1 MKIALA
7 QINPT
12 IGDVQGNKEKILS
25 YIREAEKQGADL
37 AVFPEMAM
45 IGYPPMDLLLNKKL
59 IRDNLNAINEIAAG
73 TSDIAVICGYVENDK
88 DNPPLLY
95 NAAAFMYKGKIV
107 SKHYKTLLP
116 TYDVFDEMRYFS
128 PAKKQKPVKFRDK
141 LIGITICEDIWNDDY
156 DTGNSPISLV
166 IGRKY
171 ESDPVGILAGMKIDL
186 MINISAS
193 PYVKGKNELK
203 WNMISK
209 IARKYSLPIIYV
221 NQIGGNDS
229 LIFDGHSFFVNKS
242 GKFNIIANGF
252 KEDLV
257 IVDVDGKN
265 TSFVP
270 AENGMEDIRK
280 ALVLGIYDY
289 FHKCGFKSALLGLSG
304 GIDSALTAA
313 LAVQALGAD
322 KVTGITMPSVYSSKG
337 SIDDSRRLAQNLGI
351 RFDEIAIKEIFDLYN
366 NVLSDIFKGLPRD
379 VTEENLQARIR
390 SNILMA
396 ASNKFGS
403 LLLTTGNKSELAMGY
418 CTLYG
423 DMAGGLAVISDLPKN
438 MVYELARHLNKE
450 REIIPPDT
458 ITKAP
463 SAELRENQKDQDTLP
478 PYEILDRILE
488 SYIEK
493 QMSADE
499 IIAQGF
505 DERTVKEVLATI
517 NRSEYKRR
525 QAAPGL
531 KVTSKA
537 FGTGRRLP
545 IAQRFV
551 P

>member
-1 MKIALA
+1 MKIAVA

-12 IGDVQGNKEKILS
+12 VGDIGGNKKKILS
-25 YIREAEKQGADL
+25 YMLEAEKQGAEL
-37 AVFPEMAM
+37 VVFPEMAL

-59 IRDNLNAINEIAAG
+59 IRDNIDALNEIAG
-73 TSDIAVICGYVENDK
+73 KSKDIAVVCGYVEYDN
-88 DNPPLLY
+88 DNPPMLY
-95 NAAAFMYKGKIV
+95 NAAAFMHCGSII

-116 TYDVFDEMRYFS
+116 TYDVFDESRYFS
-128 PAKKQKPVKFRDK
+128 PAKKQEPVKLKDK
-141 LIGITICEDIWNDDY
+141 LLGITICEDIWNDEY
-156 DTGNSPISLV
+156 DSAGQLV

-171 ESDPVGILAGMKIDL
+171 EVDPVAILAGRKIDL

-203 WNMISK
+203 WKMISK
-209 IARKYSLPIIYV
+209 IAEKHSLPIIYV
-221 NQIGGNDS
+221 NQVGGNDS
-229 LIFDGHSFFVNKS
+229 LIFDGNSFFVN
-242 GKFNIIANGF
+242 GKGEFKAVAGGF

-257 IVDVDGKN
+257 IIDITGSNKAINPVEDGI
-265 TSFVP
+265 
-270 AENGMEDIRK
+270 EDIRK
-280 ALVLGIYDY
+280 ALVLGIKDY
-289 FHKCGFKSALLGLSG
+289 FSKCGFKSAVLGLSG

-313 LAVQALGAD
+313 LAVQALGED

-337 SIDDSRRLAQNLGI
+337 SVDDSLRLARNLGI
-351 RFDEIAIKEIFDLYN
+351 RIEELAIKDIFESYN
-366 NVLSDIFKGLPRD
+366 NLFSDLFKGLQRD

-396 ASNKFGS
+396 FSNKFGS

-423 DMAGGLAVISDLPKN
+423 DMAGGLAVISDLPKT
-438 MVYELARHLNKE
+438 MVYELAGHINRE

-505 DERTVKEVLATI
+505 DARIVKEVLATV